1 MLHKSTIEIEKNI
14 PNRVFWSTMVL
25 VDYWKLKFMIKLSF
39 LFFRN
44 FFAFFAN
51 IFKFSLFF
59 AKNEKC
65 KEIPSIIRIVRLVII
80 HKRSAIIFS
89 SSLLD
94 YHRYWWEGRAQTYLF
109 LYFSFRHSIKEMSY
123 LPFGEGPRK
132 CIGWR
137 FANLEAKLALVLL
150 LKKFRLSLGS
160 QTSHPI
166 KYRNKGI
173 SLAPEN
179 DAIFLLPHRRE
190 KVWSHYLHIWACSFG
205 F

>member
-1 MLHKSTIEIEKNI
+1 MLLTKWELKNI
-14 PNRVFWSTMVL
+14 LNL
-25 VDYWKLKFMIKLSF
+25 I
-39 LFFRN
+39 FF
-44 FFAFFAN
+44 
-51 IFKFSLFF
+51 
-59 AKNEKC
+59 
-65 KEIPSIIRIVRLVII
+65 
-80 HKRSAIIFS
+80 
-89 SSLLD
+89 
-94 YHRYWWEGRAQTYLF
+94 
-109 LYFSFRHSIKEMSY
+109 FRHSIKEMSY

-190 KVWSHYLHIWACSFG
+190 IKVWTYFVVITHRTESSLIDYFVKTNFRKWFRKDRNPLCAKGRNLDWRN
-205 F
+205 

>member
-1 MLHKSTIEIEKNI
+1 MLTKWELKNI
-14 PNRVFWSTMVL
+14 FN
-25 VDYWKLKFMIKLSF
+25 FM
-39 LFFRN
+39 FF
-44 FFAFFAN
+44 F
-51 IFKFSLFF
+51 
-59 AKNEKC
+59 
-65 KEIPSIIRIVRLVII
+65 
-80 HKRSAIIFS
+80 
-89 SSLLD
+89 
-94 YHRYWWEGRAQTYLF
+94 
-109 LYFSFRHSIKEMSY
+109 FRHSIKEMSY

-190 KVWSHYLHIWACSFG
+190 IKVWTYFVVITHRTESSLIDYFVKTNFRKWFRKDRNSLCAKGRNMDWRN
-205 F
+205 

>member
-1 MLHKSTIEIEKNI
+1 
-14 PNRVFWSTMVL
+14 
-25 VDYWKLKFMIKLSF
+25 
-39 LFFRN
+39 
-44 FFAFFAN
+44 
-51 IFKFSLFF
+51 
-59 AKNEKC
+59 
-65 KEIPSIIRIVRLVII
+65 
-80 HKRSAIIFS
+80 
-89 SSLLD
+89 
-94 YHRYWWEGRAQTYLF
+94 
-109 LYFSFRHSIKEMSY
+109 MSY

-190 KVWSHYLHIWACSFG
+190 IKVWTYFVVITHRTESSLIDYYFVKTVISESDFVTLRQRQKSRLEKLVLTKLKIRDDSAHSLFG
-205 F
+205 IYWSYIGSSQ

>member
-1 MLHKSTIEIEKNI
+1 
-14 PNRVFWSTMVL
+14 
-25 VDYWKLKFMIKLSF
+25 
-39 LFFRN
+39 
-44 FFAFFAN
+44 
-51 IFKFSLFF
+51 
-59 AKNEKC
+59 
-65 KEIPSIIRIVRLVII
+65 
-80 HKRSAIIFS
+80 
-89 SSLLD
+89 
-94 YHRYWWEGRAQTYLF
+94 
-109 LYFSFRHSIKEMSY
+109 MSY

-190 KVWSHYLHIWACSFG
+190 KVWNHYTLGQLIWFCLMSSPDVREICLASKILAWPHQLLVNEFG
-205 F
+205 KEIILFLWRNEIYFSILLINQVFGYNWGSNPQQQCKLIFYIDPWIGFCPNSNQKADR

>member
-1 MLHKSTIEIEKNI
+1 MLLTKWELKNI
-14 PNRVFWSTMVL
+14 FN
-25 VDYWKLKFMIKLSF
+25 FM
-39 LFFRN
+39 FF
-44 FFAFFAN
+44 F
-51 IFKFSLFF
+51 
-59 AKNEKC
+59 
-65 KEIPSIIRIVRLVII
+65 
-80 HKRSAIIFS
+80 
-89 SSLLD
+89 
-94 YHRYWWEGRAQTYLF
+94 
-109 LYFSFRHSIKEMSY
+109 FRHSIKEMSY

-190 KVWSHYLHIWACSFG
+190 IKVWTYFVVITHRTESSLIDYFVKTNFRKWFRKDRNSLYAKGRNMDWRN
-205 F
+205 

>member
-1 MLHKSTIEIEKNI
+1 MW
-14 PNRVFWSTMVL
+14 NRVVHIFN
-25 VDYWKLKFMIKLSF
+25 FII
-39 LFFRN
+39 LFF
-44 FFAFFAN
+44 
-51 IFKFSLFF
+51 
-59 AKNEKC
+59 
-65 KEIPSIIRIVRLVII
+65 
-80 HKRSAIIFS
+80 
-89 SSLLD
+89 
-94 YHRYWWEGRAQTYLF
+94 
-109 LYFSFRHSIKEMSY
+109 FRHSIKEMSY

-190 KVWSHYLHIWACSFG
+190 IKVWTYFVVITHRTESSLIDYYFVKTVISESDFVKIETHFAPKAEIWIGEISFDEIKFIEMIRPIVCSVFIDRI
-205 F
+205 

>member
-1 MLHKSTIEIEKNI
+1 MLTKWELKNI
-14 PNRVFWSTMVL
+14 F
-25 VDYWKLKFMIKLSF
+25 
-39 LFFRN
+39 N
-44 FFAFFAN
+44 F
-51 IFKFSLFF
+51 
-59 AKNEKC
+59 
-65 KEIPSIIRIVRLVII
+65 
-80 HKRSAIIFS
+80 IIF
-89 SSLLD
+89 
-94 YHRYWWEGRAQTYLF
+94 F
-109 LYFSFRHSIKEMSY
+109 FFRHSIKEMSY

-190 KVWSHYLHIWACSFG
+190 IKVWTYFVVITHRTESSLIDYYFVKTVISESDFVTLRQRQKSRLEKLVLTKLKIRDDSADSLFG
-205 F
+205 IYWSYIGSSQ